1 MNKFFFLILLLIFSC
16 QNNKSHK
23 NIPIPITKSIEDTV
37 NNQTVIK
44 ESQFKTF
51 ASDTIELFGKKLSL
65 SDSYNEDKIIEIFG
79 KPIKITREQIDK
91 EDEEYGAPRWIQ
103 ITYKNFEI
111 SLIGSEFSEIIV
123 TDKNTYIDDIKYG
136 VPISQLNQKYRLYK
150 QENNA
155 YWYDFGG
162 ECTLYVTEKDSIIES
177 FGLFFNVL

>member
-1 MNKFFFLILLLIFSC
+1 MNNFFFLILFFIFSC

-23 NIPIPITKSIEDTV
+23 NIPITKSMKDTV

-44 ESQFKTF
+44 KSQFKTF
-51 ASDTIELFGKKLSL
+51 ASDTTELFGKKLNL
-65 SDSYNEDKIIEIFG
+65 SDSYNEDKIIKIFG
-79 KPIKITREQIDK
+79 KPIKISREKIDK
-91 EDEEYGAPRWIQ
+91 ADEEYGAPNWIE

-111 SLIGSEFSEIIV
+111 TLIGSDISEILV
-123 TDKNTYIDDIKYG
+123 TDKNTYIDDIKCG

-150 QENNA
+150 HANNA
-155 YWYDFGG
+155 YWYEFGG